1 MAMKRLAAGFMWA
14 LVVIWIGSYVALF
27 VGFPTIGTLPFG
39 LLAGA
44 IVVNH
49 GSAPT
54 SPATVQPAAPPPISP
69 GRTGL
74 ARS

>member
-1 MAMKRLAAGFMWA
+1 MKRLITGSLWA

-27 VGFPTIGTLPFG
+27 LGLPTIGTLPFG

-44 IVVNH
+44 IAINL
-49 GSAPT
+49 GSAARSSGT
-54 SPATVQPAAPPPISP
+54 EQTAAPRPIPP